1 MRRGPSTVFGIDRK
15 HPESQAGPAPDL
27 TPSQARLRDKLGAR
41 VGPAEGCTRGE
52 VYLYKREADGTTR
65 ILVGPDGTLL
75 ERTAWDRPAR

>member
-1 MRRGPSTVFGIDRK
+1 MFGIARK
-15 HPESQAGPAPDL
+15 DPESRAGNAPDL
-27 TPSQARLRDKLGAR
+27 TPSQARVRDSLGAH

-75 ERTAWDRPAR
+75 ERTAWDRSAG

>member
-1 MRRGPSTVFGIDRK
+1 MFGIARK
-15 HPESQAGPAPDL
+15 HSEGQAGKPASDLDL

-52 VYLYKREADGTTR
+52 VYLYQREADGTTR

-75 ERTAWDRPAR
+75 ERTAWDRPAA

>member
-1 MRRGPSTVFGIDRK
+1 MFGIARK
-15 HPESQAGPAPDL
+15 TPENQAAQAPEL

-65 ILVGPDGTLL
+65 ILVGTDGTLL
-75 ERTAWDRPAR
+75 ERTAWDRSAS

>member
-1 MRRGPSTVFGIDRK
+1 VFGIARKDR
-15 HPESQAGPAPDL
+15 EGQGGAARTDIEL
-27 TPSQARLRDKLGAR
+27 TPSQARIRDKLGAR

-75 ERTAWDRPAR
+75 ERTAWDRPAG